1 MMDLRRGTDESQ
13 GWMGGGQ
20 GWNTAGEET
29 VCWKG
34 KFVEGDTDGP
44 GEGERKRVGGGYDGN
59 AWPESFP
66 EVGGLDRRRMPFQPP
81 RTTDTRGQRKSCS
94 ERSLERGAALRETLK
109 VKAAYMSYPKHRRP
123 SRLR

>member
-1 MMDLRRGTDESQ
+1 MDLRRDTDESQ

-34 KFVEGDTDGP
+34 KFVEGDTDGL

-81 RTTDTRGQRKSCS
+81 QNNGHKRPAQELFGAEFGARSCTQRNIKSQS
-94 ERSLERGAALRETLK
+94 GLHVL
-109 VKAAYMSYPKHRRP
+109 PKTSP
-123 SRLR
+123 T